1 MRDYTKPASL
11 SIQPIEPAMHPVVA
25 AFFDSLDLSP
35 RGVASLSM
43 AVRELRLHTVEAVI
57 FYLRGVANGNMPCPH
72 AGERVR
78 AELREKLG
86 FMA

>member
-1 MRDYTKPASL
+1 MRDYTKPANL
-11 SIQPIEPAMHPVVA
+11 SVRPIEPALHPAVA
-25 AFFDSLDLSP
+25 MFFNSLDLSP
-35 RGVASLSM
+35 RGTASLSM
-43 AVRELRLHTVEAVI
+43 AIRELRLHTVEAVI

-86 FMA
+86 LMA